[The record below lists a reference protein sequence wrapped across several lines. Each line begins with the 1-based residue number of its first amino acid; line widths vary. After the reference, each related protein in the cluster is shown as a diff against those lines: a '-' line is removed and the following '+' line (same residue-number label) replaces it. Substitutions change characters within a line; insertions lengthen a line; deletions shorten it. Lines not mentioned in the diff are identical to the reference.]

1 MAGQATHGYDLVL
14 EFAEQAY
21 QELLEIA
28 FDTGDFLLGKVLGG
42 LGIPFDPGEGF
53 SVTVSFDRPGGLP
66 AAATDVIDIQ
76 VLLGENGS
84 AGRLRIVASV
94 DVVNADALNIET
106 DLIRIN
112 LRDKLWLTEIDV
124 LGIAIPGLNGLFATF
139 LRDSVQLIALLPVVV
154 DRATTSNVTMKA
166 ADVRI
171 IDDSSPADKDA
182 SAAVITFGNGAA
194 GNRNAFTQSFI
205 SAGGNGGIAVS
216 FAWMCR
222 VISPMID
229 SSLQLGGAFTNCR
242 LTRTVRIDQGN
253 EVDLVGLTITPANGF
268 IDVQAK
274 VSKSGFCYD
283 ATGTVGARIKITV
296 TGGNL
301 IVQAQVDPPNIDVD
315 IPWYCWLAGA
325 VIGALLGGVLFGVVG
340 AIVGGVL
347 IPLIT
352 YIAQEVIEGTINA
365 VAQHITDAL
374 NSIAPTV
381 EVPAVGFNLIFSDA
395 FIDDV
400 FIACKVQPIDTAPVR
415 ATGTIILRNGTAAD
429 LDSGQTGPLDM
440 PGADLALL
448 GSGLDRLMEAVC
460 GARLARTGLR
470 SLDGLARSAL
480 YGFSYDAPNPI
491 PLAELARLDPL
502 GGIFGDP
509 FDESLLVYGVHTNEN
524 RWAAVQAIEV
534 TWDLIRLRY
543 ITWEK
548 PMPSVTITGGFSCP
562 AVGVASFGT
571 LADPG
576 TATFVPSA
584 ALTAIPAG
592 TAASAS
598 GIGTAEPDPC
608 VSLRRAIAAMV
619 PAATEGPADPV
630 GQAVSALPLAERR
643 IGRWQ
648 GPEVTPA
655 RPVGRFDAVTSGLGP
670 DLTAHWQVNGR
681 ALKGSD
687 GNINLSA
694 AARAHYVLAGT
705 SLVLSVTSKQP
716 VEMLLSVT
724 VTDSNGNSATAKRCV
739 RYEPT
744 CARLVRYTPTFAE
757 YKSAWLTHFGIV
769 EVPAPAVADDHARQ
783 AAAPPG

>member
-28 FDTGDFLLGKVLGG
+28 FDTGDFLLGKILGS
-42 LGIPFDPGEGF
+42 LGIQFDPGQGF
-53 SVTVSFDRPGGLP
+53 SVTVSFDRPAGLP

-94 DVVNADALNIET
+94 DVANADAPPIET

-112 LRDKLWLTEIDV
+112 LKDKLWLTEIDV
-124 LGIAIPGLNGLFATF
+124 LGFPIPGLNGLFATL
-139 LRDSVQLIALLPVVV
+139 LRDSVQLIALLPVLV
-154 DRATTSNVTMKA
+154 DRTTTSNVMMKA

-171 IDDSSPADKDA
+171 IDDTSPADKDA
-182 SAAVITFGNGAA
+182 SAALITFGNGAA

-222 VISPMID
+222 VISPIID
-229 SSLQLGGAFTNCR
+229 SALQLGGAFTNCH
-242 LTRTVRIDQGN
+242 LTRTIRIDQDN
-253 EVDLVGLTITPANGF
+253 EVDLVGLTIAPANDF
-268 IDVQAK
+268 IDVQVK

-283 ATGTVGARIKITV
+283 ATGTVGARIKIKV

-315 IPWYCWLAGA
+315 IPWYCWIAGA
-325 VIGALLGGVLFGVVG
+325 VIGALLGGVLFGVIG
-340 AIVGGVL
+340 GIVGGVL
-347 IPLIT
+347 VPLIT

-374 NSIAPTV
+374 NSIAPTI
-381 EVPAVGFNLIFSDA
+381 EVPAVGFNLLFSDA
-395 FIDDV
+395 SIDDV
-400 FIACKVQPIDTAPVR
+400 FIACNVQPIDTAPVR
-415 ATGTIILRNGTAAD
+415 ASGTIDLRNGMAVD
-429 LDSGQTGPLDM
+429 LDCGQTGPLDM
-440 PGADLALL
+440 PGADLALV
-448 GSGLDRLMEAVC
+448 GVRLDRLMEAVC

-491 PLAELARLDPL
+491 PLAELAQLDPL
-502 GGIFGDP
+502 GGIFGNP
-509 FDESLLVYGVHTNEN
+509 FDESLLVYGVRTNED

-562 AVGVASFGT
+562 NVGVATFGT
-571 LADPG
+571 VAKPG
-576 TATFVPSA
+576 TATFVPSPVLA
-584 ALTAIPAG
+584 TSPAG
-592 TAASAS
+592 TAAGAA
-598 GIGTAEPDPC
+598 GTGTAEPDPC
-608 VSLRRAIAAMV
+608 VSLRRAIAVMV
-619 PAATEGPADPV
+619 PAGADGPADPV
-630 GQAVSALPLAERR
+630 GQAVSALPLEERR

-648 GPEVTPA
+648 GPAVT
-655 RPVGRFDAVTSGLGP
+655 RTSPVGRFDAVTSGLGAGV
-670 DLTAHWQVNGR
+670 TAHWQVNGK
-681 ALKGSD
+681 ALRGRD
-687 GNINLSA
+687 GNINLSTGVR
-694 AARAHYVLAGT
+694 ARYHLAGT
-705 SLVLSVTSKQP
+705 SLVLSVTGNRL

-724 VTDSNGNSATAKRCV
+724 VSDGDGNSASAKRCV

-744 CARLVRYTPTFAE
+744 CPGPVRYTPGYAE
-757 YKSAWLTHFGIV
+757 YRSAWLTHFGIV
-769 EVPAPAVADDHARQ
+769 EVPVPAVTDDQ
-783 AAAPPG
+783 AGQRAAPG

>member
-1 MAGQATHGYDLVL
+1 M
-14 EFAEQAY
+14 
-21 QELLEIA
+21 
-28 FDTGDFLLGKVLGG
+28 
-42 LGIPFDPGEGF
+42 
-53 SVTVSFDRPGGLP
+53 
-66 AAATDVIDIQ
+66 
-76 VLLGENGS
+76 
-84 AGRLRIVASV
+84 RIVASV

-124 LGIAIPGLNGLFATF
+124 LGSPIPGLNGLFATF
-139 LRDSVQLIALLPVVV
+139 LRDSVQLIALLPVLVN
-154 DRATTSNVTMKA
+154 RATTSNVTMKA

-171 IDDSSPADKDA
+171 IDDTSPADKDA
-182 SAAVITFGNGAA
+182 SAALITFGGGAA

-205 SAGGNGGIAVS
+205 SPGGNGGIAVS

-242 LTRTVRIDQGN
+242 LTRTVPIDQDE
-253 EVDLVGLTITPANGF
+253 EVDLVGLTITPADGF

-274 VSKSGFCYD
+274 VRKSGFCYE
-283 ATGTVGARIKITV
+283 ATGTVGARIKIKV
-296 TGGNL
+296 SGGNL
-301 IVQAQVDPPNIDVD
+301 IVQAQVDPPSIDVD

-347 IPLIT
+347 VPLIT

-365 VAQHITDAL
+365 VAQRITDAL

-381 EVPAVGFNLIFSDA
+381 EVPAVGFNLIFSNA

-400 FIACKVQPIDTAPVR
+400 FIACNVQPIDTAPVR
-415 ATGTIILRNGTAAD
+415 ATGTIVLRNGTAVD

-440 PGADLALL
+440 PGADLALV
-448 GSGLDRLMEAVC
+448 GAGLDRLMEAVC

-509 FDESLLVYGVHTNEN
+509 FDESLLVYGVRTNED

-543 ITWEK
+543 TTWEK
-548 PMPSVTITGGFSCP
+548 PMPLVTITGGFSCP
-562 AVGVASFGT
+562 NVGVASFGA
-571 LADPG
+571 LAEPG
-576 TATFVPSA
+576 AATFVPSA
-584 ALTAIPAG
+584 ALAAALAG
-592 TAASAS
+592 TAA
-598 GIGTAEPDPC
+598 GGPGTGTAEPDPC
-608 VSLRRAIAAMV
+608 VSLRRAIAVMV
-619 PAATEGPADPV
+619 PAGADGPADPV
-630 GQAVSALPLAERR
+630 GQAVSALPLEERR

-648 GPEVTPA
+648 GPAVTPT
-655 RPVGRFDAVTSGLGP
+655 RPVGRFDAVTSGLGSG
-670 DLTAHWQVNGR
+670 LTAHWQVNGK

-687 GNINLSA
+687 GDINLSA
-694 AARAHYVLAGT
+694 GVKAHYHLAGT
-705 SLVLSVTSKQP
+705 SLVLSVTANRL

-724 VTDSNGNSATAKRCV
+724 VTDGDGNSASAKRCV

-744 CARLVRYTPTFAE
+744 CLGLVRYTPAFAE
-757 YKSAWLTHFGIV
+757 YRSAWLTHFGIV
-769 EVPAPAVADDHARQ
+769 EVPVPAVTDDHARQ
-783 AAAPPG
+783 GTAPPG